1 MDAVL
6 IDSMGGDLTAV
17 NAARVSFAKKKDVL
31 DEKDE
36 RLIRYLANHG
46 HVSPFFHIMLQFRI
60 TAPIF
65 VARQWYRHAVGFARN
80 EESRRY
86 IRDEPSVFHPTHWR
100 SKPEGNI
107 KQGSGSVHQDSHF
120 WDKDYK
126 DLVDRSLRFYSKMI
140 EDGVAP
146 EQARMVLPQGTE
158 TSWVETA
165 SLFAYARLCKERIQ
179 PDAQAE
185 IRDLAEVINKACRKV
200 APVSWKYLVEGE
212 TK

>member
-17 NAARVSFAKKKDVL
+17 NAARVSFAKKKDAL

-185 IRDLAEVINKACRKV
+185 IRELAEMVYNQCRDV
-200 APVSWKYLVEGE
+200 APVSWKELTYV
-212 TK
+212 

>member
-1 MDAVL
+1 MNAVL

-17 NAARVSFAKKKDVL
+17 NAARVSFAKKKEVM

-36 RLIRYLANHG
+36 KLIRYLASHKHWTPFG
-46 HVSPFFHIMLQFRI
+46 HIILQFRI

-65 VARQWYRHAVGFARN
+65 VARQWYRHTVGFARN

-86 IRDEPSVFHPTHWR
+86 IRNEPSVFHPTNWR
-100 SKPEGNI
+100 SKPEGSI

-126 DLVDRSLRFYSKMI
+126 DLVDRSLRFYNKMI

-146 EQARMVLPQGTE
+146 EQARMVLPQATE

-165 SLFAYARLCKERIQ
+165 SLYAYARLCNERMQ
-179 PDAQAE
+179 PDAQVE
-185 IRDLAEVINKACRKV
+185 IRDLAEKVYNQCREV
-200 APVSWKYLVEGE
+200 APVSWKELVYV
-212 TK
+212 

>member
-1 MDAVL
+1 
-6 IDSMGGDLTAV
+6 MGGDLTAV
-17 NAARVSFAKKKDVL
+17 NSARCSFAKKKDVF

-36 RLIRYLANHG
+36 RLIRYLASHKHWTPFG
-46 HVSPFFHIMLQFRI
+46 HIILQFRI

-65 VARQWYRHAVGFARN
+65 VARQWYRHTVGFARN

-86 IRDEPSVFHPTHWR
+86 IRNEPSVFHPTNWR
-100 SKPEGNI
+100 SKPEGSI

-126 DLVDRSLRFYSKMI
+126 DLVDRSLRFYNKMI

-146 EQARMVLPQGTE
+146 EQARMVLPQATE

-165 SLFAYARLCKERIQ
+165 SLYAYARLCNERMQ
-179 PDAQAE
+179 PDAQVE
-185 IRDLAEVINKACRKV
+185 IRDLAEMVYNQCRDV
-200 APVSWKYLVEGE
+200 APVSWKELVYV
-212 TK
+212 

>member
-1 MDAVL
+1 MNAVL

-17 NAARVSFAKKKDVL
+17 NAARVSFAKKKDVM

-36 RLIRYLANHG
+36 RLIRYLASHKHWTPFG
-46 HVSPFFHIMLQFRI
+46 HIILQFRI

-65 VARQWYRHAVGFARN
+65 VARQWYRHTVGFARN

-86 IRDEPSVFHPTHWR
+86 IRNEPSVFHPTNWR
-100 SKPEGNI
+100 SKPEGSI

-126 DLVDRSLRFYSKMI
+126 DLVDRSLRFYNKMI

-146 EQARMVLPQGTE
+146 EQARMVLPQATE

-165 SLFAYARLCKERIQ
+165 SLYAYARLCNERMQ
-179 PDAQAE
+179 PDAQVE
-185 IRDLAEVINKACRKV
+185 IRDLAEMVYNEAKEI
-200 APVSWKYLVEGE
+200 APVSWKELVYV
-212 TK
+212 